1 MTERVTVMLSRG
13 SLSRRRFIAGTAASL
28 AAAPW
33 VASADPESGSYVTGA
48 SDAGHR
54 LTIPVHI
61 AGKGPFQFVVDTG
74 ADRTVLS
81 DDVAGALGLIRGAP
95 VSVQGIART
104 VDAQTVRLDDLV
116 FGSEVVNAIEAPVLP
131 HAWLEADGFLGL
143 NAIDKRRVAFDFR
156 RQTLGITASHHL
168 QSVNVIR
175 PDENVVS
182 VDGYSGRL
190 RAVNCRVDGVHAYAF
205 IDSGAEVSVGN
216 TALLSA
222 LLEHSPAYATSETAQ
237 LTGVTGGSVTGS
249 VTRVSQVHL
258 GGFSFSDD
266 GLVIADLQVF
276 GLWGL
281 ASRPALFIGM
291 DVLRQFAQVVI
302 DYGRKEYRFEFAS
315 VV

>member
-1 MTERVTVMLSRG
+1 MAQRVTVMLSLG
-13 SLSRRRFIAGTAASL
+13 PLSRRRFMACTTASV
-28 AAAPW
+28 AAPW
-33 VASADPESGSYVTGA
+33 IASVDPQTGSYVTGA
-48 SDAGHR
+48 NDAAHR

-61 AGKGPFQFVVDTG
+61 AGKGPFRFVVDTG
-74 ADRTVLS
+74 ADRTVLA
-81 DDVAGALGLIRGAP
+81 DDVAAALGLIRGVP
-95 VSVQGIART
+95 VSVEGIART
-104 VDAQTVRLDDLV
+104 VDAQTVRLDELT
-116 FGSEVVNAIEAPVLP
+116 FGSEVVSALEAPVLP

-156 RQTLGITASHHL
+156 GQRLAITGSHHL
-168 QSVNVIR
+168 QLVNIVR

-216 TALLSA
+216 TALLNA
-222 LLEHSPAYATSETAQ
+222 LLEQSPGYATAETAQ
-237 LTGVTGGSVTGS
+237 LTGVTGGYVIGS
-249 VTRVSQVHL
+249 VTKVHQVHL

-276 GLWGL
+276 ELWGL
-281 ASRPALFIGM
+281 AGRPALFIGM

>member
-1 MTERVTVMLSRG
+1 MLSL
-13 SLSRRRFIAGTAASL
+13 SPLSRRRFMAGTASSV
-28 AAAPW
+28 AALWTAG
-33 VASADPESGSYVTGA
+33 ADPQIGSYVTGA
-48 SDAGHR
+48 SDAAHR
-54 LTIPVHI
+54 LTVPVHI
-61 AGKGPFQFVVDTG
+61 SGKGPFQFVVDTG
-74 ADRTVLS
+74 ADRTVLA

-104 VDAQTVRLDDLV
+104 VDAQTVRLDELT
-116 FGSEVVNAIEAPVLP
+116 FGSEAASALEAPVLP
-131 HAWLEADGFLGL
+131 HAWLQADGFLGL

-156 RQTLGITASHHL
+156 RQTLAISASHHL
-168 QSVNVIR
+168 QTVNIIR

-216 TALLSA
+216 TALLKA
-222 LLEHSPAYATSETAQ
+222 LLEQSPAYATAETAQ
-237 LTGVTGGSVTGS
+237 LSGVTGGSVTGS
-249 VTRVSQVHL
+249 VTRVSQVRL
-258 GGFSFSDD
+258 SGFSISDD
-266 GLVIADLQVF
+266 ALVIADLQVF
-276 GLWGL
+276 ELWGL